1 MKKNTKQETRAPLIV
16 GVSRLAKIL
25 GVSRQRAKEVLV
37 AIGVEPI
44 GGVGAEGHPRYSYPQ
59 ILGKLENINE
69 PKRPKLGRFLET
81 IIR

>member
-1 MKKNTKQETRAPLIV
+1 MNNKTENETRAPLIV

-44 GGVGAEGHPRYSYPQ
+44 GGVGAEGRPRYSYPQ
-59 ILGKLENINE
+59 IIGKLENINE
-69 PKRPKLGRFLET
+69 PKPRKAGRFAT
-81 IIR
+81 AR